1 EAVTSLNRVGGVS
14 QPNEDFAVVR
24 YNLDGTLDKSF
35 GGSGKV
41 TTDLGSLYDEA
52 FDVLVQPDG
61 KIVAVG
67 QVGSSSGR
75 SLAVVRYNADG
86 SLDTFFGGSTF
97 KGKVVTSISK
107 GSYDVGLAAVLQADG
122 KIVVAGMTT
131 PARAQAQDDELFVV
145 RYNAD
150 GSLDTSFGMTG

>member
-1 EAVTSLNRVGGVS
+1 
-14 QPNEDFAVVR
+14 QPDEDFAVVR
-24 YNLDGTLDKSF
+24 YNLDGSLDKSF

-52 FDVLVQPDG
+52 FDVLLQPDG

-75 SLAVVRYNADG
+75 SLA
-86 SLDTFFGGSTF
+86 L
-97 KGKVVTSISK
+97 
-107 GSYDVGLAAVLQADG
+107 
-122 KIVVAGMTT
+122 
-131 PARAQAQDDELFVV
+131 V

-150 GSLDTSFGMTG
+150 GSLDTSFGGSTAKGKVITSISKGSFDVGLAAALEADGKIVVAGMTQPKNVRYTDLFLVRYNADGSLDSSFGSGGEVTQHFASWS